1 MDFLKTL
8 MLYMTMTLAAS
19 VQGAPV
25 PEATPTPTVAPTA
38 QVETVMPE
46 QPTQTPGPGITV
58 IPTTAATQTPAP
70 KPTITPNPS
79 YRNLEKGDRGDRV
92 KKLQARLI
100 ELGYLTGEADGAF
113 GNQTR
118 RAVLRFQYYNGL
130 QQDGVAG
137 RATQTILYESE
148 DVVANPEAVTPTPDP
163 TDTPAPATD
172 APAPASGTP
181 DDAST
186 IALPEELPL
195 AEVEKPVALTTLE
208 DASVVLNDGGAPLT
222 LLRQEDGVTVNARPR
237 VYLSDEGD
245 VYLSLAE
252 LCAAVPEWTLT
263 AEDGAWTLGLEGYD
277 ASITE
282 VSVGFAASV
291 DGAPLALESGEVLMH
306 DGELVI
312 RASFL
317 EKAFHAQTVFDDE
330 EETLMIRV
338 QPKDVAGAE
347 G

>member
-38 QVETVMPE
+38 QVETVRPE
-46 QPTQTPGPGITV
+46 QSTQTPGPGITV
-58 IPTTAATQTPAP
+58 IPTTAATQTPEP
-70 KPTITPNPS
+70 KPTITPNTA
-79 YRNLEKGDRGDRV
+79 YKNLENGDRGDRV
-92 KKLQARLI
+92 KKLQERLI

-137 RATQTILYESE
+137 RATQTILYESP
-148 DVVANPEAVTPTPDP
+148 DVIANPEAVTPV
-163 TDTPAPATD
+163 PATD
-172 APAPASGTP
+172 VPLPETAAPEAV
-181 DDAST
+181 ST
-186 IALPEELPL
+186 IAPL
-195 AEVEKPVALTTLE
+195 DEPPQLEAREPVTLTALA

-237 VYLSDEGD
+237 VYLSDEGN
-245 VYLSLAE
+245 VYLSLAD

-263 AEDGAWTLGLEGYD
+263 EEAGAWLLQAEGYSL
-277 ASITE
+277 SIAAAD
-282 VSVGFAASV
+282 VGFAVSV
-291 DGAPLALESGEVLMH
+291 DNVPLALTADELLLQ

-317 EKAFHAQTVFDDE
+317 EKAIQAQTVFDDE
-330 EETLMIRV
+330 EKALMIRV